1 MTAYFRLAFSQANT
15 TAGFLLL
22 LVSLPSFAASAPSS
36 TPSPPAERASITPE
50 QVVNRPKR
58 MDGVTLEAVETYVNP
73 KTNEISLGIGVY
85 PFDAYYYG
93 LSVNAGYTY
102 HIDRNFAWEVLNVQY
117 YASFQKPLTT
127 ELANIYS
134 VNPKSITSLNYVFSS
149 DIQYIFA
156 YGKFTV
162 LEEQIRYFRASAIG
176 GLAAIKTSSNN
187 TFAGL
192 FGVKF
197 QVFTRES
204 FSWNVEF
211 RDNLA
216 INGNNYLT
224 FILGTGLSF

>member
-1 MTAYFRLAFSQANT
+1 MIIKLRPAFVFWNAM
-15 TAGFLLL
+15 GCLLL
-22 LVSLPSFAASAPSS
+22 SALLASPNVRATQALVVAP
-36 TPSPPAERASITPE
+36 PVPE
-50 QVVNRPKR
+50 QVVTRPKR
-58 MDGVTLEAVETYVNP
+58 MDGVSLEAVETYVNP

-102 HIDRNFAWEVLNVQY
+102 HVDRNLAWEVLNVQY
-117 YASFQKPLTT
+117 YASFQKSLTT
-127 ELANIYS
+127 ELADRYA
-134 VNPKSITSLNYVFSS
+134 VNPKLIPSLNYVFSS

-162 LEEQIRYFRASAIG
+162 LEEQIRYFRASALG
-176 GLAAIKTSSNN
+176 GLGAVKTTAN
-187 TFAGL
+187 TALALIG
-192 FGVKF
+192 GVKF

-204 FSWNVEF
+204 FSWNVEI

-216 INGNNYLT
+216 LNANNYLS